1 MASGDENMEKPVAAV
16 EFGSKK
22 IKLVV
27 GYELDGQVYVIYAL
41 TKNYGHIVESG
52 AFTDAQ
58 RITSSVKELSAISD
72 SSAKIKLK
80 ISEALLA
87 LPPYGLEVYHST
99 QITTVISDESKVSN
113 LDIRNIYALFRN
125 GANTLKNELVD
136 IIPQSFILD
145 RGRSFVSPPMGQ
157 VSSTITMDANVHTLP
172 KRILYDYQRSL
183 TDGDMN
189 VKRVVVAP
197 SAAAQLIASSGT
209 MPADYILV
217 DIGSNIT
224 TVSFVG
230 QNQLYASRFFEWGG
244 DRITERIIERFNIN
258 ESEAEKIKITYGID
272 KREMNFKAPVCRT
285 DDGNGNEI
293 KHYAEE
299 LNEITKT
306 ELEVFVKQ
314 LDAAIDDL
322 LSPYDKAYKQFPMI
336 LIGGG
341 SRLSGLVEYL
351 EPKVT
356 SEKVYTFVPRTM
368 GARNA
373 TFTNCLGMI
382 LANAKFPNVYDENHP
397 RVGQVTRDPVK

>member
-1 MASGDENMEKPVAAV
+1 MEKPVAAI

-27 GYELDGQVYVIYAL
+27 GYELEGQVYVLYAL

-58 RITSSVKELSAISD
+58 QIAASVSQIKNISD
-72 SSAKIKLK
+72 ASAKLKLS

-87 LPPYGLEVYHST
+87 LPPYGLEVYNSQ
-99 QITTVISDESKVSN
+99 QITTVISEESKVSN

-136 IIPQSFILD
+136 IIPLTFILD
-145 RGRSFVSPPMGQ
+145 QGRSFLNAPIGQ
-157 VSSTITMDANVHTLP
+157 VSSTIKMAANVHTLP
-172 KRILYDYQRSL
+172 KRILYDYQNALNS
-183 TDGDMN
+183 GDIN
-189 VKRVVVAP
+189 VRRVIVAS
-197 SAAAQLIASSGT
+197 SAAARLIASYPE
-209 MPADYILV
+209 MPKEYILV
-217 DIGSNIT
+217 DIGSNMT
-224 TVSFVG
+224 TVSLVG
-230 QNQLYASRFFEWGG
+230 QTELYASRFFEWGG
-244 DRITERIIERFNIN
+244 DRITERIIEQFNIN

-293 KHYAEE
+293 KHYSDE
-299 LNEITKT
+299 LNEIIKG
-306 ELEVFVKQ
+306 ELEGFVKQ
-314 LDAAIDDL
+314 LESCVEDL
-322 LSPYDKAYKQFPMI
+322 LAPYDKSYRQTSMV

-356 SEKVYTFVPRTM
+356 SEKVITFVPKTM

-382 LANAKFPNVYDENHP
+382 LANAKFPSVYDENHP
-397 RVGQVTRDPVK
+397 HIGKVTRDPVK